1 MDRRHEEVSRSG
13 KPNEG
18 YDHFQQRRAARIAA
32 SRRLPPDALQHLLQ
46 TPAAFEAWLCSQAPD
61 TIVGDDVTP
70 DDSPLANFVWD
81 SLGVYVWSA
90 DSILDGERFHELPE
104 WCAAF
109 TRLEGE
115 YFEQGGHE
123 GSNEFT
129 ASEVL
134 AILRRA
140 VGRG

>member
-1 MDRRHEEVSRSG
+1 VDKRHKEGSRSG

-18 YDHFQQRRAARIAA
+18 YDHYRRRIAA
-32 SRRLPPDALQHLLQ
+32 RMAAGRRVPPDALQDLLQ
-46 TPAAFEAWLCSQAPD
+46 TSAAFETWLRSQAPD
-61 TIVGDDVTP
+61 TIVGDYFTP
-70 DDSPLANFVWD
+70 DDSPLANFIWD
-81 SLGVYVWSA
+81 SLGVYVDTF
-90 DSILDGERFHELPE
+90 DSVFDGERFHALPE

-109 TRLEGE
+109 TRLESE
-115 YFEQGGHE
+115 YIEQQGHE